1 MAERLSKAQ
10 AFTICT
16 LWLGG
21 MVVLAVAGW
30 FVYRPVLAARYVA
43 KAEAALVA
51 LRQEPADEALAQAA
65 KLGADVAVLQ
75 TYRTTDPR
83 AFQSLI
89 IQKGTPQLQ
98 QKLAEALREGDPS
111 ELMSRARMLASEG
124 YPALAQ
130 YPLQQALAKNA
141 ELPQVHHA
149 LFQLYQVLELPEQ
162 ASAAKAARDQLTKRY
177 FWEEQGL
184 LNPDGTLR

>member
-1 MAERLSKAQ
+1 MAERLSRAQ
-10 AFTICT
+10 ALTICV

-30 FVYRPVLAARYVA
+30 YLYRPVLAARYVA

-83 AFQSLI
+83 AFQTLI
-89 IQKGTPQLQ
+89 AQKGTPQLQ
-98 QKLAEALREGDPS
+98 QKLAEALREGEPG
-111 ELMSRARMLASEG
+111 ELVSRARALANEG

-130 YPLQQALAKNA
+130 YPLQQALAKDP

-149 LFQLYQVLELPEQ
+149 LFELYQTLGLPEQ
-162 ASAAKAARDQLTKRY
+162 ASVARAARDRLTKRY
-177 FWEEQGL
+177 LWEEQGL